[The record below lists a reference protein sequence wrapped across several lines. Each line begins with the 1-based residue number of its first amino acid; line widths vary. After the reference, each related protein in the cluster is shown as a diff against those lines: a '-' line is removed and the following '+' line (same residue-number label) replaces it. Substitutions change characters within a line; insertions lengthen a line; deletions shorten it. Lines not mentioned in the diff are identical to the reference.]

1 MAPQYVEDC
10 EENEQDIVTVTKQ
23 VLKSALESDTLGK
36 LPSYVI
42 LWKVFLLDAFFL
54 NTNGMTILDFHVIW

>member
-23 VLKSALESDTLGK
+23 VLKSALESDTLGQI
-36 LPSYVI
+36 LSYVI
-42 LWKVFLLDAFFL
+42 LWKLFLLGEFSF
-54 NTNGMTILDFHVIW
+54 NINGMTILDLYVS